1 MAHSFMLAG
10 AGAQSGI
17 LECFDAALQSAEP
30 AGPQHGKTSK
40 HLLLLLL
47 LKYGVYSQDMLH
59 AGAAKTE

>member
-1 MAHSFMLAG
+1 MLAV
-10 AGAQSGI
+10 AGSQSGI

-30 AGPQHGKTSK
+30 AGSQHGKTSK

-47 LKYGVYSQDMLH
+47 KYRAYSQDMLH